1 MLSCVLGAAD
11 LFIGEAVACGYVL
24 LAPFFIFSS
33 ISLSLD
39 LEDGAMK
46 LAARDAYSYRGDLS
60 VPPFDDSGPVAF
72 MDGDCVLCT
81 FGARAIARL
90 DKSAEFRICPIQTPL
105 GQSVLRHFGLDP
117 QDPASWLYLIDGRA
131 YTSLD
136 AMIRAGRRMG
146 GWGHV
151 LVPLSI
157 LPGGMQDWLY
167 LRLAR
172 NRYRLFGRTEMCAI
186 ADPKLKQRLLT

>member
-1 MLSCVLGAAD
+1 MLV
-11 LFIGEAVACGYVL
+11 
-24 LAPFFIFSS
+24 
-33 ISLSLD
+33 
-39 LEDGAMK
+39 
-46 LAARDAYSYRGDLS
+46 ARDAYSYRGDLS
-60 VPPFDDSGPVAF
+60 VPPFADVGPVVF

-90 DKSAEFRICPIQTPL
+90 DRSSEFRICPIQTPL

-117 QDPASWLYLIDGRA
+117 QEPESWLYLIDGRA

-146 GWGHV
+146 GWGHI
-151 LVPLSI
+151 LAPLSI
-157 LPGGMQDWLY
+157 LPRWVQDWLY

-172 NRYRLFGRTEMCAI
+172 NRYRLFGQTDMCAI
-186 ADPKLKQRLLT
+186 PDPKLKQRLLT